1 VTETERLQ
9 ALHADVLEWLAVLAA
24 ELAKPPAD
32 ERVLGAMLRVSRAAD
47 ELWRTLHGIL
57 AEDRLVAD
65 VSPPTLP

>member
-1 VTETERLQ
+1 MTETERLQ

-24 ELAKPPAD
+24 ELARPPAD
-32 ERVLGAMLRVSRAAD
+32 ERAFGALLRAARAAD

-65 VSPPTLP
+65 VSPPTSP